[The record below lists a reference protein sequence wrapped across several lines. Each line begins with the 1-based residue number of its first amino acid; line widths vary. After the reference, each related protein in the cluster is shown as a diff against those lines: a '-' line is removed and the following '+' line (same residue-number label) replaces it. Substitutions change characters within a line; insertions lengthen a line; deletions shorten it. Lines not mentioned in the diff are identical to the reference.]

1 MSCAEKQQRGALVS
15 PLTFSHLA
23 SAPESAHYRGIADA
37 LEEAVAKKIDRIA
50 QMLNCPVKGEEL
62 RRAITESRK
71 DFLLNQPEA
80 EEVDEEDFEEDGEW
94 DDDLDW
100 TTE

>member
-1 MSCAEKQQRGALVS
+1 
-15 PLTFSHLA
+15 
-23 SAPESAHYRGIADA
+23 
-37 LEEAVAKKIDRIA
+37 VAKKIDRIA

-80 EEVDEEDFEEDGEW
+80 EEVDEEDIEDDEEW

>member
-1 MSCAEKQQRGALVS
+1 
-15 PLTFSHLA
+15 
-23 SAPESAHYRGIADA
+23 

-50 QMLNCPVKGEEL
+50 QMLNCPEKGEEL

-80 EEVDEEDFEEDGEW
+80 EEVDKEDFEDDEEW

>member
-1 MSCAEKQQRGALVS
+1 MG
-15 PLTFSHLA
+15 
-23 SAPESAHYRGIADA
+23 

-50 QMLNCPVKGEEL
+50 QMLNCPEKGEEL

-71 DFLLNQPEA
+71 DFLLNQPEEGDA
-80 EEVDEEDFEEDGEW
+80 EEEDVLEEDVFEDDEDDEY
-94 DDDLDW
+94 DEFDW

>member
-1 MSCAEKQQRGALVS
+1 M
-15 PLTFSHLA
+15 A
-23 SAPESAHYRGIADA
+23 SAPESAHYRAIADA
-37 LEEAVAKKIDRIA
+37 LEEVVAKKIDRIA

-80 EEVDEEDFEEDGEW
+80 EEEDEDDFEEDEEW

>member
-1 MSCAEKQQRGALVS
+1 M
-15 PLTFSHLA
+15 
-23 SAPESAHYRGIADA
+23 
-37 LEEAVAKKIDRIA
+37 AKKIDRIA

-71 DFLLNQPEA
+71 EFLLNQPEA
-80 EEVDEEDFEEDGEW
+80 EEVDGDDFEEDEEW

>member
-1 MSCAEKQQRGALVS
+1 
-15 PLTFSHLA
+15 
-23 SAPESAHYRGIADA
+23 

-50 QMLNCPVKGEEL
+50 QMLNCPEKGEEL

-80 EEVDEEDFEEDGEW
+80 EEVDEEDFEDDEEW

>member
-1 MSCAEKQQRGALVS
+1 
-15 PLTFSHLA
+15 
-23 SAPESAHYRGIADA
+23 
-37 LEEAVAKKIDRIA
+37 VAKKIDRIA

-71 DFLLNQPEA
+71 EFLLNQPEA
-80 EEVDEEDFEEDGEW
+80 EEVDEDDDFEEDEEW
-94 DDDLDW
+94 GDDLDW